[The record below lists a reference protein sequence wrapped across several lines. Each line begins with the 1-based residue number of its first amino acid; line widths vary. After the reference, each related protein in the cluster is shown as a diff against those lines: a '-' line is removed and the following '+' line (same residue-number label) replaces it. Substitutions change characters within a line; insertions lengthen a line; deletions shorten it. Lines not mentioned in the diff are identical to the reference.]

1 MAEPIS
7 PKEQEEH
14 CLAAIS
20 ARTER
25 HEAEGR
31 VFKGLGADEASGI
44 GETKGRARKEHILP
58 KRVADAELTRWLNE
72 RCCRRLQWRRREQEL
87 TQLSLL
93 RNLAFNG
100 T

>member
-14 CLAAIS
+14 CLAVIS

-44 GETKGRARKEHILP
+44 EETKGRAR
-58 KRVADAELTRWLNE
+58 
-72 RCCRRLQWRRREQEL
+72 
-87 TQLSLL
+87 
-93 RNLAFNG
+93 
-100 T
+100 